1 MSAAGTAHWYLEQ
14 EARALVTRL
23 DRVRPFAVHETMVPA
38 AALAPTAQTAIDQF
52 LIRGRRELR
61 ALIGEYLRWLRG
73 PGRAAAPDEQQH
85 RFVLLRLRFNDV
97 LSQFDLFTEV
107 ITQRSEHATGV
118 WLSGLDVLA
127 ADALRLPGARFAP
140 PPIACYLARGPGAAI
155 RRVRTQLP
163 GGAANPVAIIRVPRE
178 RMVGHGIASSLVHE
192 VGHQAAALLSLVEVI
207 RPTLLARSGP
217 EWPHWNRWISEILA
231 DLWSVSR
238 LGAGSTL
245 GLMAVVSLPR
255 WAVFR
260 PGGEDPHPVPWLRV
274 LLSCAFGRALYPH
287 PQWDA
292 IAALWRG
299 LYPPRGLAPGYRALL
314 GQLEAGVPAFVDHVL
329 AVRPPALRGRSL
341 GESLVLPS
349 RRPERL
355 LAFWRAWRDRP
366 AGLGA
371 QPPALVFAALGQARA
386 AGMVTPEAE
395 SRLLGRLLT
404 HWALRSSLDVAA
416 ACAHARQANTH
427 EENTP

>member
-38 AALAPTAQTAIDQF
+38 AALAPTAQSAIDQF

-61 ALIGEYLRWLRG
+61 ALIGGYLRWLAG
-73 PGRAAAPDEQQH
+73 PGRAAAPEEQQR
-85 RFVLLRLRFNDV
+85 RFTLLRLRFNDV

-127 ADALRLPGARFAP
+127 TDALRLPDA

-192 VGHQAAALLSLVEVI
+192 VGHQAAALLSLVEVV
-207 RPTLLARSGP
+207 RPTLAARSGP
-217 EWPHWNRWISEILA
+217 EWASWSRWISEILA

-238 LGAGSTL
+238 LGTGSTL

-260 PGGEDPHPVPWLRV
+260 PGGADPHPVPWLRV
-274 LLSCAFGRALYPH
+274 LVSCAFGRALYPH
-287 PQWDA
+287 RQWDA
-292 IAALWRG
+292 LSALWRG
-299 LYPPRGLAPGYRALL
+299 LYPPRGLAPGYAELL
-314 GQLEAGVPAFVDHVL
+314 GRLEASIPAFVDHVL
-329 AVRPPALRGRSL
+329 AVRPPALGGATL
-341 GESLVLPS
+341 GDHLVLPS

-355 LAFWRAWRDRP
+355 LAFWHAFRDRP

-371 QPPALVFAALGQARA
+371 QPPTLVFAAVGQARA
-386 AGMVTPEAE
+386 AGLITPEAE

-404 HWALRSSLDVAA
+404 HWALRSSLDTAA
-416 ACAHARQANTH
+416 ACSTH
-427 EENTP
+427 TIEENKP